1 MARLFVDSQRGLP
14 LTYAAVGATAQTP
27 PADLVVDQTRIRLGE
42 GEAILHSAKSVL
54 QRWEQ
59 FQLGWVDIWSPQTLI
74 QVGEIVAVMG
84 YAPGLWWLNASRIV
98 YVVVESGLINQQ
110 GFACGT
116 LPGHAECG
124 EERFLIEWDQEDGS
138 VWFDTLAFSR
148 PNHILTR
155 LGDPLVRR
163 TQRQFAREATA
174 ARVQSVRRTR

>member
-1 MARLFVDSQRGLP
+1 LAPRTISFSDEAAVAQNVTFCSGSRQNRENGVSVLSLRKPSDEMARLFVDSQRGLP

-27 PADLVVDQTRIRLGE
+27 PADFLVDQTRIRLGE

-98 YVVVESGLINQQ
+98 NVVVESGLINQ
-110 GFACGT
+110 
-116 LPGHAECG
+116 
-124 EERFLIEWDQEDGS
+124 
-138 VWFDTLAFSR
+138 
-148 PNHILTR
+148 
-155 LGDPLVRR
+155 
-163 TQRQFAREATA
+163 
-174 ARVQSVRRTR
+174 